1 VATTIDRISN
11 GRLTL
16 GLGAGWQVNE
26 HRAYGI
32 ELFAGRERVD
42 RFEEAI
48 EIVRGLL
55 SKSRTTFHGTHFTV
69 VDAPCQPTPVQ
80 DPLPLMVGTGGPRM
94 TKITARWADEWNVWG
109 TPETAREKVAALD
122 SACERVGRDPRSIR
136 RSVQAMF
143 FLVDDD
149 ATVEKLRKVAP
160 ADRSIIG
167 SLTVIADAIDA
178 YRDLGFDEVIV
189 PDFTLGAS
197 HAERIDKYERLRTE
211 VFSHFRPSTG

>member
-1 VATTIDRISN
+1 
-11 GRLTL
+11 
-16 GLGAGWQVNE
+16 
-26 HRAYGI
+26 
-32 ELFAGRERVD
+32 
-42 RFEEAI
+42 
-48 EIVRGLL
+48 
-55 SKSRTTFHGTHFTV
+55 
-69 VDAPCQPTPVQ
+69 
-80 DPLPLMVGTGGPRM
+80 M

-167 SLTVIADAIDA
+167 SLTVIATRSTPIAIW
-178 YRDLGFDEVIV
+178 V
-189 PDFTLGAS
+189 
-197 HAERIDKYERLRTE
+197 
-211 VFSHFRPSTG
+211 STR